1 MQLTYRF
8 DHQRITINETVN
20 GSDTEFEINIID
32 EETMLAS
39 FKEVQKKFENNDT
52 YTDALFYAYEHH
64 QYKVIV
70 RGDHYVDFIM
80 ALMGRQLLLQVEWN

>member
-8 DHQRITINETVN
+8 DDQRITIIETEN
-20 GSDTEFEINIID
+20 GSDTEFKITIID
-32 EETMLAS
+32 EETMLAN
-39 FKEVQKKFENNDT
+39 FKEVQKRFEHNDT

-80 ALMGRQLLLQVEWN
+80 ALMGHQLLKSVEWI

>member
-8 DHQRITINETVN
+8 DHQRISISETVN
-20 GSDTEFEINIID
+20 GSDTEFEIKIID

-39 FKEVQKKFENNDT
+39 LKEVQRICEDNDI

-70 RGDHYVDFIM
+70 RSDYYVDFIM
-80 ALMGRQLLLQVEWN
+80 ALMGHQLLKSVEWN

>member
-8 DHQRITINETVN
+8 DDQRITINETVN
-20 GSDTEFEINIID
+20 GSDAEFEIKIID
-32 EETMLAS
+32 EEAMLAGL
-39 FKEVQKKFENNDT
+39 KEVKKKFEDNDI

-70 RGDHYVDFIM
+70 RSDYYVDFIM
-80 ALMGRQLLLQVEWN
+80 ALMGHQLLKSVEWI